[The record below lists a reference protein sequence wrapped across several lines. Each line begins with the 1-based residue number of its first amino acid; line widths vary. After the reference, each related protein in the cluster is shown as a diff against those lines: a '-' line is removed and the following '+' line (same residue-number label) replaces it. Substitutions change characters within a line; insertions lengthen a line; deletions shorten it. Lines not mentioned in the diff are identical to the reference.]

1 MRKLC
6 LETGCEKLMRLSY
19 SHLVL
24 FYGRHKEMA
33 SVPICNALY
42 DILIN

>member
-1 MRKLC
+1 
-6 LETGCEKLMRLSY
+6 MRLSN

-24 FYGRHKEMA
+24 FYGRHKGMA

-42 DILIN
+42 DMLIK